1 MLRKIQNKVIE
12 AESIRE
18 EMRQVLEIRDLKVTS
33 LDENVTQLKEKMTVD
48 AVEQ

>member
-1 MLRKIQNKVIE
+1 MLRRIQNKVIE

-18 EMRQVLEIRDLKVTS
+18 EMRLALEIRDLKVTS